1 MDAGD
6 LSRVFFAFVTVLGFI
21 GAAALIVRKSGIAS
35 GAMALAKTRRL
46 QIIET
51 LPLDARRRIA
61 IIRCDGREHLLVLGQ
76 SSETVIDADIPAMA
90 VLTENATEPAPF
102 AMAQTFSFLKKS
114 VFTRDAEKPHA
125 A

>member
-35 GAMALAKTRRL
+35 GAIALAKTRRL
-46 QIIET
+46 QIVET

-61 IIRCDGREHLLVLGQ
+61 IVRCDGREHLLVLGQ
-76 SSETVIDADIPAMA
+76 NSETVIDADIPAIA
-90 VLTENATEPAPF
+90 ALTENAAEPAPF

-114 VFTRDAEKPHA
+114 VITRGVENADAA
-125 A
+125 